1 MMRISAEFLTS
12 ASVLAQ
18 CPQDGTPEVAFI
30 GRSNSGKSSC
40 LNRITGSKS
49 LARVSKTPG
58 RTQLLNFFATAGGG
72 RLVDLPG
79 YGYAKV
85 SKHQQAEWGEAVHQ
99 YLEQRSNLVGLVLII
114 DSRHLPQPLDQ
125 EMLRWCQSRQLP
137 VLVLLNKVDKATQSE
152 RDRCFRS
159 TQELL
164 SGYEQV
170 KLIFFSAKSGK
181 GTSEVQQHIRN
192 WLQQAQP
199 NELHAN

>member
-1 MMRISAEFLTS
+1 MYISAEFLTS

-18 CPQDGTPEVAFI
+18 CPQDCIPEVAFI

-58 RTQLLNFFATAGGG
+58 RTQLLNFFTTAGGG

-137 VLVLLNKVDKATQSE
+137 VLILLNKVDKATQRE

-181 GTSEVQQHIRN
+181 GTSEVQQYIRN